1 MGVVVL
7 LIVFAMGWAC
17 DGWRTGLVAMVPIA
31 AGLTLLC
38 FVTTNNP
45 SFTEVERS
53 LSLSLQSIALNF
65 LVKLG
70 SLWLAYSAGRL
81 AQWAAGA
88 VAARRS
94 RGARPA

>member
-1 MGVVVL
+1 MGLIVL

-17 DGWRTGLVAMVPIA
+17 DSWRAGLVTMVPIA
-31 AGLTLLC
+31 AALTLLC

-65 LVKLG
+65 VVKLG
-70 SLWLAYSAGRL
+70 ALCIAYSAGR
-81 AQWAAGA
+81 AASWT
-88 VAARRS
+88 VLRVRRPQS
-94 RGARPA
+94 